1 MSQDNVAIVRRIF
14 DAWASGDWSIGNEYL
29 DQHAVYVV
37 SSDFPAFGAYFGLDG
52 IRAYWRDFLEQWE
65 RLTVEAKRVEAV
77 GDTVL
82 ARVVQHGKGR
92 ASGIEGDVSYF
103 MLFTFRGK
111 KIVRTEVVMERA
123 EALEAVGLSEQ
134 DAHAD
139 SSA

>member
-1 MSQDNVAIVRRIF
+1 MSQENVEIVRRIF
-14 DAWASGDWSIGNEYL
+14 DAWGSGDWSIGNEYL

-37 SSDFPAFGAYFGLDG
+37 SSDFPAFGCYFGLDA

-65 RLTVEAKRVEAV
+65 RLTLEAKRIEAV

-82 ARVVQHGKGR
+82 AHVVQHAKGR
-92 ASGIEGDVSYF
+92 VSGVEGDLPYF

-111 KIVRTEVVMERA
+111 KIVRTEAVIHHA

-134 DAHAD
+134 GTPAD
-139 SSA
+139 S